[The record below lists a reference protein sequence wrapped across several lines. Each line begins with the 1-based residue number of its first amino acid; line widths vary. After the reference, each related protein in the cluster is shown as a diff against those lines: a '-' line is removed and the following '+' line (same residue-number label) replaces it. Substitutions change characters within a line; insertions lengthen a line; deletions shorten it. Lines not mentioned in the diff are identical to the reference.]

1 MAITLSNQDYTELFE
16 EAIQNGEIT
25 CQSNEFETICE
36 YPPQLAQGYD
46 QNIQLRPGLELS
58 ISDRLNREYLILKKS
73 ECRWPVGSFF
83 HISGNYRC
91 DCGTYVDP
99 GYNSLTGS
107 CVVPK
112 ETLEHLAG
120 ERIKSVHICIDS
132 HLFGEL
138 VVGQLRGLP
147 LELETLIGEGD
158 EIINFAGTT
167 TPSMQVALQQILHC
181 PYQGVFKRMYLE
193 GKVLELLALQ
203 LMQLVD
209 TDVPRSH
216 SSLRGHDIDCIHHAK
231 EILIQNLDNPP
242 SLLDL
247 ARQVGLNDRKLK
259 QGFHQVF
266 KTTPFAYLRQYR
278 LEQARQLLMDSEISI
293 EQVVKAVGYSD
304 RSRFAVAF
312 RKQFGINPKS
322 YQMQCRKNGDLISL
336 NCG

>member
-1 MAITLSNQDYTELFE
+1 VAITLSQQDYADLFE
-16 EAIQNGEIT
+16 EAFQNGEIT
-25 CQSNEFETICE
+25 RQSNEFETICQ
-36 YPPQLAQGYD
+36 YPPQLAQGYY
-46 QNIQLRPGLELS
+46 QNIQLRPGIELS
-58 ISDRLNREYLILKKS
+58 ISDRLNKEDLILKMP
-73 ECRWPVGSFF
+73 ECQWTVGSLF

-91 DCGTYVDP
+91 DCGTYVEP

-107 CVVPK
+107 CIVPK
-112 ETLEHLAG
+112 ETLEHPQAEQL
-120 ERIKSVHICIDS
+120 KTVHICIDP

-138 VVGQLRGLP
+138 VLGQLGGLP
-147 LELETLIGEGD
+147 LDLEPLIGEGD

-181 PYQGVFKRMYLE
+181 PYQGMFKRMYLE

-203 LMQLVD
+203 LMQLIDQEVSL
-209 TDVPRSH
+209 SH

-266 KTTPFAYLRQYR
+266 KTTPFAYLRHYR
-278 LEQARQLLMDSEISI
+278 LEQARQLLAMDLEIPV
-293 EQVVKAVGYSD
+293 EQVAKAVGYSD

-322 YQMQCRKNGDLISL
+322 YQMQYRKDRDW
-336 NCG
+336 